1 VRAAQGAPKKKPFN
15 DSADIIFVEYRQ
27 GMPLFNPER
36 TA

>member
-1 VRAAQGAPKKKPFN
+1 VRQNKKPFD

-27 GMPLFNPER
+27 GMPLLNPER